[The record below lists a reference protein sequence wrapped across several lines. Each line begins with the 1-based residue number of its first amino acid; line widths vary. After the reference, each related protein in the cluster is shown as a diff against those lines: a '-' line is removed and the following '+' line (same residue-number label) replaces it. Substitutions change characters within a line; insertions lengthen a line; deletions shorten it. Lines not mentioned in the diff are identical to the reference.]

1 MNEREDTRDARDN
14 AAESFA
20 KGLFS
25 GVVAEQA
32 IFPWPEPSRGE
43 ADHVHALLDGIRKA
57 AKSVHSSALDQAEA
71 IAPETLAPFK
81 ELGLFGLLVPKEYGG
96 LGLGTTGYARVVQEL
111 ATVDAALAMTIAS
124 HQSPGVMAVL
134 ALGSD
139 EQRRAYLTRLAR
151 GELVAAFAL
160 TEEGAGSD
168 AAGIQ
173 TRADLV
179 PVTEGDGYR
188 LRGEKIWVTNGG
200 LADLFTVFARTSS
213 AEDGAKP
220 RITAFLVER
229 GPGVTSGASEPKL
242 GVRALSTTRVF
253 FDGARVP
260 GSAVLGEI
268 GRGFKVAMELLTHAR
283 LGQAAMCLGSSK
295 KLLKMTV
302 DRVSARKAFGRSLSG
317 FALVKDRVA
326 GMTADLFALESLTYL
341 TTGLVDAGRADFAIE
356 SAICKVFGSEA
367 LWRIANEA
375 QQIAAGLGYSRAHPW
390 ERLLRDARIH
400 MVNQGTNE
408 VLRCF
413 IALSGMEGAG
423 RELEEVGRSLR
434 EPIKGFGLLS
444 DKALKR
450 ARSALFPERRE
461 RLSKASPVLARE
473 SVLFEEYVGHL
484 ARSVDTVLRRH
495 GKNISEMQF
504 TQKRVADIA
513 IDLYALAACIS
524 RTTRAI
530 ERRGEEGARR
540 ELDLTSV
547 FASAAEKRLIE
558 NVAAFEKNDD
568 ELRKSVAAKT
578 CADGGY
584 PLDVI

>member
-1 MNEREDTRDARDN
+1 MTDERRDV
-14 AAESFA
+14 SFA
-20 KGLFS
+20 KGLF
-25 GVVAEQA
+25 GGLVAEA
-32 IFPWPEPSRGE
+32 AVFPWPEPSRTE

-57 AKSVHSSALDQAEA
+57 AKGVDPAGLDQSESMTPAV
-71 IAPETLAPFK
+71 LAPFR
-81 ELGLFGLLVPKEYGG
+81 ELGLFGALIPKDLGG
-96 LGLGTTGYARVVQEL
+96 LGLGTTGWARVLQEL
-111 ATVDAALAMTIAS
+111 AAVDASLAMTLAS
-124 HQSPGVMAVL
+124 HQSPGSRAVL
-134 ALGSD
+134 TLGS
-139 EQRRAYLTRLAR
+139 EAQRSAWAPRLAR
-151 GELVAAFAL
+151 GEVVAAFAL

-168 AAGIQ
+168 AASIQ
-173 TRADLV
+173 TRAD
-179 PVTEGDGYR
+179 PEGDGYR
-188 LRGEKIWVTNGG
+188 IRGEKIWVTNGG
-200 LADLFTVFARTSS
+200 VADLFTVFARTSS

-229 GPGVTSGASEPKL
+229 GPGVTSGPNEPKL
-242 GVRALSTTRVF
+242 GVRALSTTRVT
-253 FDGARVP
+253 FDDVLVP
-260 GSAVLGEI
+260 KTAVLGEV

-302 DRVSARKAFGRSLSG
+302 DRATARKAFGRTLTG
-317 FALVKDRVA
+317 FALVKDRIA

-341 TTGLVDAGRADFAIE
+341 ATGLVDLGRSDFAVE
-356 SAICKVFGSEA
+356 SAIAKVFGSEA
-367 LWRIANEA
+367 LWRVANEA
-375 QQIAAGLGYSRAHPW
+375 QQIAAGLGYSRTQAW

-413 IALSGMEGAG
+413 IALSGMEGPG
-423 RELEEVGRSLR
+423 RELEGVDKSMR

-444 DKALKR
+444 TMAFGR
-450 ARSALFPERRE
+450 AKSALFPERRE
-461 RLSKASPVLARE
+461 RLSRATPLLARE
-473 SVLFEEYVGHL
+473 AVLFEDYVGHL
-484 ARSVDTVLRRH
+484 ARSVDKVLRRH

-513 IDLYALAACIS
+513 IDLYALAACI
-524 RTTRAI
+524 TRATRAV

-547 FASAAEKRLIE
+547 FASAAERRLAE
-558 NVAAFEKNDD
+558 NVAAFDKNDD
-568 ELRKSVAAKT
+568 ELRKAVAAKT